1 MKNNIGLIII
11 GIIIFLFVNIV
22 LAGINID
29 EIWKSV
35 LVEAR
40 GEGKVGMYAVACVFR
55 NRLNA
60 NMNLGSS
67 LKNKERIRVIIKEED
82 KQGELIA
89 KEVVQEVFIDNGE
102 DITFGATHFE
112 NIEQFGIPYWYYDMN
127 KTCKIGNHTFFREKW
142 RK

>member
-11 GIIIFLFVNIV
+11 GIIILSFINTA
-22 LAGINID
+22 LAGTNIN

-60 NMNLGSS
+60 NMDLGSS
-67 LKNKERIRVIIKEED
+67 LKNKKRIRTIIKEEG

-89 KEVVQEVFIDNGE
+89 KEVIQEVFIENGI

-112 NIEQFGIPYWYYDMN
+112 NIEEFGIPYWYYDMN

-142 RK
+142 RF

>member
-1 MKNNIGLIII
+1 MKNNIIIVGTI
-11 GIIIFLFVNIV
+11 LLLLLNIAY
-22 LAGINID
+22 AGTNID

-40 GEGKVGMYAVACVFR
+40 GEGKTGMYAVACVFR
-55 NRLNA
+55 NRLKL
-60 NMNLGSS
+60 NMDLGSS
-67 LKNKERIRVIIKEED
+67 LKNKKRIRTIIKEEG

-89 KEVVQEVFIDNGE
+89 KEVIQEVFIENGI

-112 NIEQFGIPYWYYDMN
+112 NIEEFGIPYWYYDMN
-127 KTCKIGNHTFFREKW
+127 ETGKIGHHTFFKEKW

>member
-1 MKNNIGLIII
+1 MKNNIIIVGTI
-11 GIIIFLFVNIV
+11 LLLLLNIAY
-22 LAGINID
+22 AGTNID

-40 GEGKVGMYAVACVFR
+40 GEGKTGMYAVACVFR
-55 NRLNA
+55 NRLKL
-60 NMNLGSS
+60 NMDLGSS
-67 LKNKERIRVIIKEED
+67 LKNKEKIRIIIKEEG
-82 KQGELIA
+82 KRGELLA
-89 KEVVQEVFIDNGE
+89 KEVIQEVFIDNRK

-112 NIEQFGIPYWYYDMN
+112 NIKQFGIPYWYYDMN